1 MRLLDRYL
9 LRELLVPFAYC
20 LAGFLI
26 FFIAFDVLDE
36 LANFQKFRLR
46 AGDVLAFYMVKI
58 PEFIVTVAPVAFLLA
73 LLYTLT
79 NLGRHH
85 EITAIRAAGISLLRM
100 SLPYLMVGVALSL
113 GVFAINELW
122 APQSVERAEEIMN
135 RRRPGAAAAAKVWE
149 QKVAFNS
156 GLNAQR
162 WFISAFHLETFDLIG
177 VNVLIAPSD
186 QPGMT
191 FSASRGWRETNTWVF
206 TNVTL
211 NYDAAGAEFG
221 AKLHYDTRAMPEF
234 TETPEQIL
242 SEIKIGRLNS
252 ARRIQR
258 AQFSV
263 REILN
268 YRRLHP
274 DGTVNDGV
282 LNTKLHGRLATP
294 WTCLV
299 VVVIALPFGAAS
311 GRRNVFA
318 GVASSIVICF
328 VYFIL
333 GQTALTLGSGGHL
346 PGWVAAWAPNLLFGL
361 AGIVMTL
368 RVR

>member
-26 FFIAFDVLDE
+26 FFIAFDLLDE
-36 LANFQKFRLR
+36 LSNFQKFKLHT
-46 AGDVLAFYMVKI
+46 GDVLLFYLVKI

-100 SLPYLMVGVALSL
+100 AMPYLVVGAALSL

-122 APQSVERAEEIMN
+122 APQSSERAEEIMN
-135 RRRPGAAAAAKVWE
+135 RRRPGASVATKMWE
-149 QKVAFNS
+149 QKVSFNS
-156 GLNAQR
+156 GRNARR
-162 WFISAFHLETFDLIG
+162 WFISAFHLETFEMIG
-177 VNVLIAPSD
+177 VNVVMAPSD
-186 QPGMT
+186 QRGMT
-191 FSASRGWRETNTWVF
+191 FDASRGWRETNTWVF
-206 TNVTL
+206 TNVTV
-211 NYDAAGAEFG
+211 NYDAAGADLG

-234 TETPEQIL
+234 TDTPEQIL
-242 SEIKIGRLNS
+242 SEIKLIRINS

-258 AQFSV
+258 AQFSI
-263 REILN
+263 REILE

-274 DGTVNDGV
+274 NGTNKDD
-282 LNTKLHGRLATP
+282 LLDTKLHARLAAP

-311 GRRNVFA
+311 GRRNVFV
-318 GVASSIVICF
+318 GVAASIVICF

-346 PGWVAAWAPNLLFGL
+346 PGWAAAWAPNLLFGL